1 MPMPRVHFVTLLLA
15 LSLGCATAMADL
27 TLAPL
32 FQNHAVLQRNQPVP
46 VWGRAEPGEKIT
58 VSFRDQTVGTIAE
71 ADGRWIV
78 YLAPMSAAIEPAEL
92 TVTGKTTVVV
102 RDVLVGEVWLASGQS
117 NMNRPLSS
125 LPDAAKIIAGTNNPF
140 VRFNTVALTAAAS
153 PAESVQTS
161 GWLPVT
167 PETAGTASAV
177 AWYFAAEIQ
186 RKLGVPVGIIHSSW
200 GGSKIEAWVDDRTL
214 RGTKA
219 WPAIDE
225 RWQYMIANYPRIA
238 AEFSAW
244 ETQVKELLAKNLPP
258 PATMPL
264 LPRGP
269 GSQHALGELFNGMI
283 APLQPYALRGVV
295 WYQGESN
302 WEYPAE
308 YAELF
313 PAMINAWRAQ
323 WGLGDF
329 PFYFVQL
336 PNFGQSY
343 DSTQRS
349 WAWLREAQT
358 AALKLRNTGMAVT
371 IDCGDPLDIHPQ
383 NKPTVGRRLAAL
395 ALAQI
400 YRVPCDWSGPR
411 FAGAAR
417 EGSAMR
423 VRFTHVDTGLIAERQ
438 LPSAFELAGADRKF
452 YPATATLDRDT
463 VIVKSPEVPEPVAV
477 RYAWSNTPVANL
489 FNGAGL
495 PAAPFRSDDW

>member
-1 MPMPRVHFVTLLLA
+1 MPKPRVHFVALLLA
-15 LSLGCATAMADL
+15 LSPACATAMADI

-32 FQNHAVLQRNQPVP
+32 FRDHAVLQRNQSVP

-58 VSFRDQTVGTIAE
+58 VRFRDQTVGTTAE

-78 YLAPMSAAIEPAEL
+78 CLAPMSAAIEPAEL
-92 TVTGKTTVVV
+92 TATGKTTVVV

-125 LPDAAKIIAGTNNPF
+125 MPDAAKIIADTHNPF
-140 VRFNTVALTAAAS
+140 VRFNTVALTAAAT
-153 PAESVQTS
+153 PAEHVETG

-200 GGSKIEAWVDDRTL
+200 GGGKIEAWIDDRTL
-214 RGTKA
+214 RGTQA
-219 WPAIDE
+219 WSAIDE
-225 RWQYMIANYPRIA
+225 RWQYGIANYPRIEA
-238 AEFSAW
+238 GFSAE
-244 ETQVKELLAKNLPP
+244 ETQVKELPAKNPPP
-258 PATMPL
+258 PAATPL
-264 LPRGP
+264 P
-269 GSQHALGELFNGMI
+269 GSQHAPGEWFNGMI
-283 APLQPYALRGVV
+283 APLQPYALRGVL

-313 PAMINAWRAQ
+313 PAMIKAWRAQ

-336 PNFGQSY
+336 PNFGQSC
-343 DSTQRS
+343 DPTHRS

-358 AALKLRNTGMAVT
+358 AALKLPDTGMAVT

-383 NKPTVGRRLAAL
+383 NKPAVGRRLAAL
-395 ALAQI
+395 ALART

-411 FAGAAR
+411 FAGATR

-423 VRFTHVDTGLIAERQ
+423 VRFTHVDTGLIAGRQ
-438 LPSAFELAGADRKF
+438 PPSAFELAGADRKF
-452 YPATATLDRDT
+452 YPATATLDHDT
-463 VIVKSPEVPEPVAV
+463 VIVRSPEVPEPVAV
-477 RYAWSNTPVANL
+477 RYAWSNAPAANL